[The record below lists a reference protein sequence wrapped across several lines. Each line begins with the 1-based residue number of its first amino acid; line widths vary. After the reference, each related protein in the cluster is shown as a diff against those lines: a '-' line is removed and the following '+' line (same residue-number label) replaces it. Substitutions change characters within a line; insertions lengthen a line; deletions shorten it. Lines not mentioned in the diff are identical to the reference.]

1 MAQSDVT
8 RAVLPWAAS
17 WVNRAQFPVVDWST
31 QGVVVVVVVV
41 VVVDGVMMIGIMGI
55 MGSIGSIGRIGN
67 IGAIGSSGSSGFT
80 IGFARGIVVLM
91 GYWDFS
97 VLLTLHFYWSL

>member
-1 MAQSDVT
+1 M
-8 RAVLPWAAS
+8 
-17 WVNRAQFPVVDWST
+17 
-31 QGVVVVVVVV
+31 VVVVVV

-80 IGFARGIVVLM
+80 IGFARGIVVL
-91 GYWDFS
+91 S
-97 VLLTLHFYWSL
+97 VVVVFASWTHPGRASIVGCICLFDRCFLKYSGKLVAKR